1 MSLCSGDWLGRG
13 CFDRG
18 SCLGCGCLSG
28 RGCLGGRDRLWVYYL
43 ALVVCRIRDSSYI
56 AK

>member
-18 SCLGCGCLSG
+18 SCLGG
-28 RGCLGGRDRLWVYYL
+28 RGCLGGCDGLSRDRLGVYYL
-43 ALVVCRIRDSSYI
+43 ALVVCRVRDSAYI
-56 AK
+56 PK